1 MKQVKHLTAV
11 NIMNG
16 SDEPSDT
23 EVIDWISE
31 LLNANPTAS
40 VKWLSRPWSGDPDW
54 ALELNV
60 LESGEAALG
69 KWMFD
74 DAQGFIAG
82 QYSERTVLN
91 ELGTV

>member
-1 MKQVKHLTAV
+1 MKRIHHTTAV

-23 EVIDWISE
+23 EVLNWIVE
-31 LLNANPTAS
+31 LLDANVTTS
-40 VKWLSRPWSGDPDW
+40 VEWLSRPWTGDPDW
-54 ALELNV
+54 GLAVSV
-60 LESGEAALG
+60 LESDEAALG

-82 QYSERTVLN
+82 QYGERTVLAKN
-91 ELGTV
+91 